1 MGVLDAIEIRRRK
14 DKNNDYFVWEG
25 RFNLTSFI
33 TMASDEYKKL
43 PLAKRR
49 EINQRAEDEVKA
61 AIYQMFLDMAVPE
74 LEAEVQEDVMLSRTA
89 KKIFL
94 VSPVTQSAEAFE
106 IILTYKQAKGKNE
119 EQPLQDESAVEVQR
133 IEMGDFMERMR
144 TK

>member
-94 VSPVTQSAEAFE
+94 VSPVKQSAEAFE